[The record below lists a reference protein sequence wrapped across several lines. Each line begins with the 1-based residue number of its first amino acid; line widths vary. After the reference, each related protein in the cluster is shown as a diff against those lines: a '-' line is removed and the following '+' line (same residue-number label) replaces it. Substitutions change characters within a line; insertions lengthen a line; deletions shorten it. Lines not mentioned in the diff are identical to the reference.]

1 MFEDLGNLRAFRA
14 LSDLV
19 KARQPSIL
27 FLSET
32 KCGAEIS
39 CKLKKVGN
47 FSGYFSV
54 NSIGSKG
61 GLSLLWLDKVDLR
74 VIFYSQNHRDSE
86 IGWKGS
92 KWSFTCLYGHP
103 ECSKK
108 DLTWQLIKHL
118 NSINNSPWLLGGDF
132 NEILKMEEKLGG
144 IDERQGYYGEI

>member
-1 MFEDLGNLRAFRA
+1 M
-14 LSDLV
+14 
-19 KARQPSIL
+19 
-27 FLSET
+27 
-32 KCGAEIS
+32 
-39 CKLKKVGN
+39 
-47 FSGYFSV
+47 

-74 VIFYSQNHRDSE
+74 VIFYSQNHIDSE

-92 KWSFTCLYGHP
+92 KWRFTCLYGHP

-118 NSINNSPWLLGGDF
+118 NSINNSPWLLGGNF

-144 IDERQGYYGEI
+144 IDEKQGCYGEI

>member
-144 IDERQGYYGEI
+144 DR